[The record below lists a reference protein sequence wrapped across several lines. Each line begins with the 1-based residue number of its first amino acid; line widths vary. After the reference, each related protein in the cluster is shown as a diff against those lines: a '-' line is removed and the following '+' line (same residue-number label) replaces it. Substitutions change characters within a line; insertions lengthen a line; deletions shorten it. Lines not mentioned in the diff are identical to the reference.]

1 MGWLLTKL
9 CDMRDRAG
17 SSFNWKESF
26 YQNTQE
32 FHTLLATMLLRVTTV
47 FSVCIWCVYQLYTLY
62 IVCADHKV
70 ANYNVK
76 SSFQRSQTN
85 NKRRHWYHSAECC
98 VLWFPH
104 CGLHRTKQH
113 INIILELLQP
123 QTWFKRLNMR
133 APCSMLLSWK
143 SNIYRC
149 QNQNGP
155 FPPKDVTQTWD
166 YHFTVDTHHLYE
178 GNEFVKMV

>member
-1 MGWLLTKL
+1 MYI
-9 CDMRDRAG
+9 
-17 SSFNWKESF
+17 N
-26 YQNTQE
+26 YI
-32 FHTLLATMLLRVTTV
+32 H
-47 FSVCIWCVYQLYTLY
+47 CIL
-62 IVCADHKV
+62 CADHKV
-70 ANYNVK
+70 ANNNVK
-76 SSFQRSQTN
+76 SSFQISQTN

-104 CGLHRTKQH
+104 CGFYRTKQH

-155 FPPKDVTQTWD
+155 FPPKDVTETWG
-166 YHFTVDTHHLYE
+166 YHLTVDSVNLTPITCMREMNVWKWYKFGRRWILMQIVSTATPACSPR
-178 GNEFVKMV
+178 GIT